1 MFVAFLPCSLYHWV
15 IPWPGDINGADTML
29 SECVCRVGGRRA
41 GGIRWSV
48 SVFFYLNQGDTGEAI
63 LF

>member
-1 MFVAFLPCSLYHWV
+1 MLVAFLPCSLYHWV

-41 GGIRWSV
+41 GGIKV
-48 SVFFYLNQGDTGEAI
+48 EDVCVL
-63 LF
+63 LFKSR